1 MDEDNSKIDW
11 RLKEK
16 PGRTRCALCHGDY
29 SSKDWIVCRQCGTGG
44 HGDCFRGE
52 DLCPTL
58 GCDARHGPVSNKNAS
73 LRKPGRAVS
82 LEALTL
88 AGIEQ
93 ALRGPETVQQRIIK
107 QWKIRR
113 LLSFLNL
120 TVDDIVNDRAA
131 KKRLLAYFKIQRQSE
146 RRGQEKKDDVDD
158 DYQDWVRAQI

>member
-1 MDEDNSKIDW
+1 MEEDHSKFDW
-11 RLKEK
+11 RLREK
-16 PGRTRCALCHGDY
+16 PGLSRCALCHGEY
-29 SSKDWIVCRQCGTGG
+29 SPDDWIICIQCGTQG

-58 GCDARHGPVSNKNAS
+58 GCDESHGVQSRTAP
-73 LRKPGRAVS
+73 LRQHGRGVS

-93 ALRGPETVQQRIIK
+93 ALRGPETVQQRVIK

-146 RRGQEKKDDVDD
+146 RRGQEQKDDVDD
-158 DYQDWVRAQI
+158 DYQDWVQSQI